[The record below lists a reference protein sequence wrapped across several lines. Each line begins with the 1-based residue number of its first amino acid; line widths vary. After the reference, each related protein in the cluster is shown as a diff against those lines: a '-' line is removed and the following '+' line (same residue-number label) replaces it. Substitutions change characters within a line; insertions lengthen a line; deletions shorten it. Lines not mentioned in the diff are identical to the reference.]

1 MSWNYS
7 DNEYLKLYRKTLGWG
22 WYTDV
27 STKVLFFHCLLR
39 ANWKAGTW
47 KGIPYE
53 AGQFITSIKSLS
65 EETGLTVK
73 QVRTAL
79 KNLKMTGEVASKGHS
94 KYSVI
99 TVKNWDRYQ
108 SEGTQKGK
116 QGASKGQTEGNR
128 YKKIRSKEGKNIYFV
143 AVQEKWNTLPQPISK
158 VKRIAEGTVRH
169 ERLQDLVDI
178 HGDDTVLEA
187 IENIKRS
194 GFLQGNGENGW
205 VISFDWFLDPEHF
218 QKVLEGNYT
227 DKAEQETEPEED
239 SWDRMWRLYREN
251 ENQAG

>member
-7 DNEYLKLYRKTLGWG
+7 DNEYLKLYRKFVGWE
-22 WYTDV
+22 WYQNV
-27 STKVLFFHCLLR
+27 PTKVLFFHCLLR
-39 ANWKAGTW
+39 ANWKAGSW
-47 KGIPYE
+47 QGVKYE
-53 AGQFITSIKSLS
+53 PGQFITSLNKLS
-65 EETGLTVK
+65 EETGLTVD

-79 KNLKMTGEVASKGHS
+79 EHLVSTGEITNKSQS
-94 KYSVI
+94 KYRII
-99 TVKNWDRYQ
+99 TVKNWGKYQVDPKQNPKQIPDR
-108 SEGTQKGK
+108 S
-116 QGASKGQTEGNR
+116 QTNPNR

-178 HGDDTVLEA
+178 HGEDTVLEA

-194 GFLQGNGENGW
+194 GFLQGKGENGW
-205 VISFDWFLDPEHF
+205 VISFDWFVDPEHF

-227 DKAEQETEPEED
+227 DKSEQETEPEED
-239 SWDRMWRLYREN
+239 SWDRMWRMYREN